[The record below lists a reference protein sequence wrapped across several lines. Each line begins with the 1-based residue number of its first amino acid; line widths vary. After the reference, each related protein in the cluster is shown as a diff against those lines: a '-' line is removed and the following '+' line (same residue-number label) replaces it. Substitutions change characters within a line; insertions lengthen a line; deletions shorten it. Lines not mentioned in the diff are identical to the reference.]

1 MVNGLVYIFGV
12 IESHFYIHVS
22 EIAAMVTLL
31 DAELF
36 TVRMADYIEPGLVVE
51 AGRLHHQRVA
61 SPMPSGVAEPGGLH
75 DLFGKPAT
83 VGVDLGMLHGTL
95 LFWTTEMS
103 AVGLTTLRNKRC
115 HKMAGNVSNL
125 RNTSASTASIS
136 PAMLLS
142 YEAEQ

>member
-1 MVNGLVYIFGV
+1 MTKIY
-12 IESHFYIHVS
+12 
-22 EIAAMVTLL
+22 L
-31 DAELF
+31 DACCLNRLTDDQAQHRIREEAEAVELILRGMQSGE
-36 TVRMADYIEPGLVVE
+36 VQWISSE
-51 AGRLHHQRVA
+51 ALTDEINRAGAHCARVA
-61 SPMPSGVAEPGGLH
+61 RYFAARLSGPDSAFPGR
-75 DLFGKPAT
+75 D
-83 VGVDLGMLHGTL
+83 GVHGTL